1 MKFRRCPAAV
11 TAETFISRSQN
22 ARRCFSIDEDRL
34 LTSKRIT
41 RVFRGLGVFAVA
53 ALLLMTAGP
62 AVAHHPFAMPEGGEL
77 NAVQGLISGIGH
89 PLLGPDHLLFLLA
102 IGWIGLKRPVA
113 WVLPLLAFALG
124 GALLTQFIPLPS
136 GLEPAGEAL
145 VSLSLVV
152 EGLIAL
158 NTIPAGLLLPV
169 IGLHGYLLG
178 GAIVGA
184 ESTPLLTYFLGLLIS
199 QGVLLLAVSLGSKR
213 LLNALGDQ
221 GKRVAAGIWIGIG
234 GAFAW
239 AALVA

>member
-1 MKFRRCPAAV
+1 M
-11 TAETFISRSQN
+11 
-22 ARRCFSIDEDRL
+22 
-34 LTSKRIT
+34 SKRIT
-41 RVFRGLGVFAVA
+41 RLFMGLGFFAVA
-53 ALLLMTAGP
+53 GLLLTTAGP
-62 AVAHHPFAMPEGGEL
+62 AAAHHPFAMPEGGEI
-77 NAVQGLISGIGH
+77 NALQGLLSGIGH

-102 IGWIGLKRPVA
+102 IGFIGLRRPVS

-124 GALLTQFIPLPS
+124 GAVLMQFFPLPS
-136 GLEPAGEAL
+136 SLEPAGEAL
-145 VSLSLVV
+145 VSLSLAV

-158 NTIPAGLLLPV
+158 NLIPAGLLLPV

-184 ESTPLLTYFLGLLIS
+184 ESTPLFTYFLGLLIA

-213 LLNALGDQ
+213 LLDALGAE

>member
-1 MKFRRCPAAV
+1 M
-11 TAETFISRSQN
+11 
-22 ARRCFSIDEDRL
+22 
-34 LTSKRIT
+34 SKRNT
-41 RVFRGLGVFAVA
+41 RALCSLGVVVVIG
-53 ALLLMTAGP
+53 LLFTSAGP
-62 AVAHHPFAMPEGGEL
+62 AVAHHPFAMAEGGEM
-77 NAVQGLISGIGH
+77 NALQGLLSGIGH

-102 IGWIGLKRPVA
+102 IGLIGLRRPVA

-124 GALLTQFIPLPS
+124 GAVLTQIFPLAS
-136 GLEPAGEAL
+136 SLEPAAEAL
-145 VSLSLVV
+145 VSLGLAV

-158 NTIPAGLLLPV
+158 NIIPAGILLPV

-184 ESTPLLTYFLGLLIS
+184 ESTPLFTYFLGLLIA
-199 QGVLLLAVSLGSKR
+199 QGALLLAVSLGSKR
-213 LLNALGDQ
+213 LLDALGAE

>member
-1 MKFRRCPAAV
+1 M
-11 TAETFISRSQN
+11 
-22 ARRCFSIDEDRL
+22 
-34 LTSKRIT
+34 SKRNT
-41 RVFRGLGVFAVA
+41 RALCGLGVVAVIG
-53 ALLLMTAGP
+53 LLFSSAGP
-62 AVAHHPFAMPEGGEL
+62 AVAHHPFAMAEGGEM
-77 NAVQGLISGIGH
+77 NALQGLLSGIGH

-102 IGWIGLKRPVA
+102 IGLIGLRRPVA

-124 GALLTQFIPLPS
+124 GAVLTQIFPLAS
-136 GLEPAGEAL
+136 SLEPAAEAL
-145 VSLSLVV
+145 VSLGLAV

-158 NTIPAGLLLPV
+158 NIIPAGILLPV

-184 ESTPLLTYFLGLLIS
+184 ESTPLFTYFLGLLIA
-199 QGVLLLAVSLGSKR
+199 QGALLLAVSLGSKR
-213 LLNALGDQ
+213 LLDALGAE

>member
-1 MKFRRCPAAV
+1 MFK
-11 TAETFISRSQN
+11 RS
-22 ARRCFSIDEDRL
+22 
-34 LTSKRIT
+34 T
-41 RVFRGLGVFAVA
+41 RALFGLGVVAVTG
-53 ALLLMTAGP
+53 LLLTFAGP
-62 AVAHHPFAMPEGGEL
+62 AVAHHPFAMAEGGDM
-77 NAVQGLISGIGH
+77 NALQGLISGIGH

-102 IGWIGLKRPVA
+102 IGLIGLRRPVA

-124 GALLTQFIPLPS
+124 GAVLTQIFPLPS
-136 GLEPAGEAL
+136 SLAPAAEVL
-145 VSLSLVV
+145 VSLTLAV

-158 NTIPAGLLLPV
+158 NIIPAGILLPV

-184 ESTPLLTYFLGLLIS
+184 ESTPLFTYFLGLLIA
-199 QGVLLLAVSLGSKR
+199 QGALLLTVSLASKR
-213 LLNALGDQ
+213 LLDALGAE

>member
-1 MKFRRCPAAV
+1 MFK
-11 TAETFISRSQN
+11 RS
-22 ARRCFSIDEDRL
+22 
-34 LTSKRIT
+34 T
-41 RVFRGLGVFAVA
+41 RALFGLGVVAVTG
-53 ALLLMTAGP
+53 LLLTFAGP
-62 AVAHHPFAMPEGGEL
+62 AVAHHPFAMAEGGDM
-77 NAVQGLISGIGH
+77 NALQGLISGIGH

-102 IGWIGLKRPVA
+102 IGLIGLRRPVA

-124 GALLTQFIPLPS
+124 GAVLTQIFPLLS
-136 GLEPAGEAL
+136 SLAPAAEVL
-145 VSLSLVV
+145 VSLTLAV

-158 NTIPAGLLLPV
+158 NIIPAGILLPV

-184 ESTPLLTYFLGLLIS
+184 ESTPLLTYFLGLLIA
-199 QGVLLLAVSLGSKR
+199 QGALLLAVSLASKR
-213 LLNALGDQ
+213 LLDALGAE

>member
-1 MKFRRCPAAV
+1 MFK
-11 TAETFISRSQN
+11 RS
-22 ARRCFSIDEDRL
+22 
-34 LTSKRIT
+34 T
-41 RVFRGLGVFAVA
+41 RALCGLGVVAVTG
-53 ALLLMTAGP
+53 LLLTFAGP
-62 AVAHHPFAMPEGGEL
+62 AGAHHPFAMAEGGDM
-77 NAVQGLISGIGH
+77 NALQGLISGMAH

-102 IGWIGLKRPVA
+102 IGLIGLRRPVA

-124 GALLTQFIPLPS
+124 GAVLTQIFPLPS
-136 GLEPAGEAL
+136 SLAPAAEAL
-145 VSLSLVV
+145 VSLTLAV

-158 NTIPAGLLLPV
+158 NIIPAGILLPV

-184 ESTPLLTYFLGLLIS
+184 ESTPLFTYFLGLLIA
-199 QGVLLLAVSLGSKR
+199 QGALLLAVSLASKR
-213 LLNALGDQ
+213 LLDALGAE

>member
-1 MKFRRCPAAV
+1 MGTVEKFV
-11 TAETFISRSQN
+11 SRSQN
-22 ARRCFSIDEDRL
+22 ARRFFSTDEDRL

-41 RVFRGLGVFAVA
+41 RVFRGLGVFAAV

-62 AVAHHPFAMPEGGEL
+62 AVAHHPFAMPEGAEM
-77 NAVQGLISGIGH
+77 NAVQGLLSGIGH
-89 PLLGPDHLLFLLA
+89 PLLGPDHLFFLLA
-102 IGWIGLKRPVA
+102 IGWIGLKRPVS
-113 WVLPLLAFALG
+113 WVIPLLAFALG

-136 GLEPAGEAL
+136 SLEPAAEAL

-158 NTIPAGLLLPV
+158 HIIPAGLLLPV

-184 ESTPLLTYFLGLLIS
+184 ESTPLITYFLGLLIA
-199 QGVLLLAVSLGSKR
+199 QGALLLSVVILGSKR

>member
-1 MKFRRCPAAV
+1 M
-11 TAETFISRSQN
+11 N
-22 ARRCFSIDEDRL
+22 AI
-34 LTSKRIT
+34 
-41 RVFRGLGVFAVA
+41 
-53 ALLLMTAGP
+53 
-62 AVAHHPFAMPEGGEL
+62 
-77 NAVQGLISGIGH
+77 QGLLSGIAH
-89 PLLGPDHLLFLLA
+89 PLLGPDHLFFLLA
-102 IGWIGLKRPVA
+102 IGWIGLMRPVT

-124 GALLTQFIPLPS
+124 GAALTQVLPLTP
-136 GLEPAGEAL
+136 GLEPAAEAL

-158 NTIPAGLLLPV
+158 NIIPAGLLLPV

-184 ESTPLLTYFLGLLIS
+184 ESTPLITYFLGLLIA
-199 QGVLLLAVSLGSKR
+199 QGALLLAVSLGSKR

-221 GKRVAAGIWIGIG
+221 GKRVAAVIWIGIG

>member
-1 MKFRRCPAAV
+1 MFK
-11 TAETFISRSQN
+11 RS
-22 ARRCFSIDEDRL
+22 
-34 LTSKRIT
+34 T
-41 RVFRGLGVFAVA
+41 RALFGLGVVAVTG
-53 ALLLMTAGP
+53 LLLTFAGP
-62 AVAHHPFAMPEGGEL
+62 AVAHHPFAMAEGGDM
-77 NAVQGLISGIGH
+77 NALQGLISGIGH

-102 IGWIGLKRPVA
+102 IGLIGLRRPVA

-124 GALLTQFIPLPS
+124 GAVLTQIFPLAS
-136 GLEPAGEAL
+136 SLEPAAEAL
-145 VSLSLVV
+145 VSLGLAV

-158 NTIPAGLLLPV
+158 NIIPAGILLPV

-184 ESTPLLTYFLGLLIS
+184 ESTPLFTYFLGLLIA
-199 QGVLLLAVSLGSKR
+199 QGALLLAVSLGSKR
-213 LLNALGDQ
+213 LLAALGAE

>member
-1 MKFRRCPAAV
+1 MFK
-11 TAETFISRSQN
+11 RS
-22 ARRCFSIDEDRL
+22 
-34 LTSKRIT
+34 T
-41 RVFRGLGVFAVA
+41 RALFGLGVVAVTG
-53 ALLLMTAGP
+53 LLLTFAGP
-62 AVAHHPFAMPEGGEL
+62 AVAHHPFAMAEGGDM
-77 NAVQGLISGIGH
+77 NALQGLISGIGH

-102 IGWIGLKRPVA
+102 IGLIGLRRPVA

-124 GALLTQFIPLPS
+124 GAVLTQIFPLPS
-136 GLEPAGEAL
+136 SLAPAAEVL
-145 VSLSLVV
+145 VSLTLAV

-158 NTIPAGLLLPV
+158 NIIPAGILLPV

-184 ESTPLLTYFLGLLIS
+184 ESTPLFTYFLGLLIA
-199 QGVLLLAVSLGSKR
+199 QGALLLAVSLASKR
-213 LLNALGDQ
+213 LLDALGAE

>member
-1 MKFRRCPAAV
+1 M
-11 TAETFISRSQN
+11 
-22 ARRCFSIDEDRL
+22 
-34 LTSKRIT
+34 SKRNT
-41 RVFRGLGVFAVA
+41 RALCSLGVVVVIG
-53 ALLLMTAGP
+53 LLFTSAGP
-62 AVAHHPFAMPEGGEL
+62 AVAHHPFAMAEGGEM
-77 NAVQGLISGIGH
+77 NALQGLLSGIGH

-102 IGWIGLKRPVA
+102 IGLIGLRRPVA

-124 GALLTQFIPLPS
+124 GAILTQIFPLAS
-136 GLEPAGEAL
+136 SLEPAAEAL
-145 VSLSLVV
+145 VSLGLAV

-158 NTIPAGLLLPV
+158 NIIPAGILLPV

-184 ESTPLLTYFLGLLIS
+184 ESTPLFTYFLGLLIA
-199 QGVLLLAVSLGSKR
+199 QGALLLAVSLGSKR
-213 LLNALGDQ
+213 LLDALGAE

>member
-1 MKFRRCPAAV
+1 MFK
-11 TAETFISRSQN
+11 RS
-22 ARRCFSIDEDRL
+22 
-34 LTSKRIT
+34 T
-41 RVFRGLGVFAVA
+41 RALFGLGVVAVTG
-53 ALLLMTAGP
+53 LLLTFAGP
-62 AVAHHPFAMPEGGEL
+62 AGAHVPFAMAEGGDM
-77 NAVQGLISGIGH
+77 NALQGLISGIGH

-102 IGWIGLKRPVA
+102 IGLVGLRRPVA

-124 GALLTQFIPLPS
+124 GAVLTQIFPLPS
-136 GLEPAGEAL
+136 SLAPAAEVL
-145 VSLSLVV
+145 VSLTLAV

-158 NTIPAGLLLPV
+158 NIIPAGILLPV

-184 ESTPLLTYFLGLLIS
+184 ESTPLFTYFLGLLIA
-199 QGVLLLAVSLGSKR
+199 QGALLLAVSLASKR
-213 LLNALGDQ
+213 LLDALGAE